1 MLLSSQT
8 IPPSQAATRPSAMGC
23 DWILDGAVWML
34 ALLLSL
40 ISISGRLLFGGI
52 GLALAV
58 FAKLSVY
65 VLLIVFFAVVGILIA
80 GICIISLGTISLS

>member
-1 MLLSSQT
+1 MLFSSQT
-8 IPPSQAATRPSAMGC
+8 ISPSQAPTRPSAMGY
-23 DWILDGAVWML
+23 DWIVDGAVWML

-52 GLALAV
+52 GLALSA

-65 VLLIVFFAVVGILIA
+65 VLLIAFFTVLGLLIA